1 MTRFSARRLIGAV
14 ATRPV
19 ETLAFVCSAAGV
31 SWAAVRLLD
40 PSLHRGAVAAPALA
54 LTGAGLAA
62 LPRGGGRGH
71 LLAACLALLFS
82 VQAQVAPEF
91 RADSA
96 GYYAYLRSIVIDHDL
111 DFTNDFERLV
121 GEASELRKAP
131 PTAIGRRPNPFAIGS
146 AILWSPFFLLAHAY
160 VLGLS
165 AVGWTKHAADGFSDP
180 YLRSTAMGTMTWAAL
195 AATLLMA
202 TLARRIGPAAAA
214 VAVLGAIVTSPIL
227 YYVFVV
233 PAMAH
238 GLVFATA
245 AILVWSLAR
254 AHARPTAGRW
264 LSVGVVAGL
273 LVLVRWQAAVCLAM
287 VLAVGLV
294 DLRRRRIPARWLAA
308 ALGAAAL
315 LASLQLLAWKL
326 LYGALLTMPQGGQFM
341 DWRCPRWWDVLMH
354 ADRGFF
360 VWTPVMG
367 IAIASLVVFAGDWG
381 ALGMGAV
388 VVFILTVY
396 VNGSVTDWAGA
407 DSFGSRR
414 FDLVV
419 PLAALGLASLV
430 RRHRRAPLVL
440 PVLLVA
446 AAALWNTGLI
456 RLYRQRVVQEAL
468 PLERVASA
476 QAHQLRSA
484 AERAGAAVA
493 PDRGRALVYKSLVGE
508 YFYWNVNLSGT
519 IDLASED
526 TRYLA
531 GGWSS
536 LRCGN
541 HPWPRYRW
549 ALFPRACVRFPLERA
564 LQDLRTT
571 VSMRAPGRARGQEM
585 TVELNGF
592 TILRAPLP
600 SEWTEVRF
608 VMPQRA
614 LRPGENQLC
623 LAFSEGVAG
632 EEDRLVA
639 AAVSVIQLP

>member
-1 MTRFSARRLIGAV
+1 MGAWKTPESYGVMRCTLPSSSPGRRL
-14 ATRPV
+14 
-19 ETLAFVCSAAGV
+19 
-31 SWAAVRLLD
+31 
-40 PSLHRGAVAAPALA
+40 
-54 LTGAGLAA
+54 
-62 LPRGGGRGH
+62 
-71 LLAACLALLFS
+71 
-82 VQAQVAPEF
+82 
-91 RADSA
+91 
-96 GYYAYLRSIVIDHDL
+96 
-111 DFTNDFERLV
+111 
-121 GEASELRKAP
+121 
-131 PTAIGRRPNPFAIGS
+131 NPFAIGS

-238 GLVFATA
+238 GLV
-245 AILVWSLAR
+245 
-254 AHARPTAGRW
+254 
-264 LSVGVVAGL
+264 
-273 LVLVRWQAAVCLAM
+273 LVRWQAAVCLAM

-315 LASLQLLAWKL
+315 LAGLQLLAWKL

-407 DSFGSRR
+407 ESFGSRR

-484 AERAGAAVA
+484 AERN
-493 PDRGRALVYKSLVGE
+493 L
-508 YFYWNVNLSGT
+508 LSGRT
-519 IDLASED
+519 AQGDL
-526 TRYLA
+526 L
-531 GGWSS
+531 
-536 LRCGN
+536 
-541 HPWPRYRW
+541 
-549 ALFPRACVRFPLERA
+549 
-564 LQDLRTT
+564 
-571 VSMRAPGRARGQEM
+571 
-585 TVELNGF
+585 
-592 TILRAPLP
+592 
-600 SEWTEVRF
+600 EWTRLGLALLQEV
-608 VMPQRA
+608 
-614 LRPGENQLC
+614 LKL
-623 LAFSEGVAG
+623 
-632 EEDRLVA
+632 LV
-639 AAVSVIQLP
+639 LG